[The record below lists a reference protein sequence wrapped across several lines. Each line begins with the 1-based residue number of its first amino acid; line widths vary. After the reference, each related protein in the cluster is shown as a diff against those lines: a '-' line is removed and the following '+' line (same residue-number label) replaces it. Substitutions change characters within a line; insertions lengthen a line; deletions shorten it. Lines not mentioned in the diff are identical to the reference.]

1 MDVKPPVGNALA
13 LELVTLEPVTLEPVT
28 LGPVTPEPVNLAT
41 PEDEGPR
48 EVSNES
54 SANPKPERDLGIT
67 TSDEFL
73 AAAALEYQKGHIDQA
88 LWRRVADRCEDSS
101 LVIAAYLRVRAM
113 ALHQKQ
119 DERQARRAGPVLAAS
134 EQKVEPEP
142 PIEIV
147 STTVGAVRYLGMQ
160 PQLKYL
166 GAAAAALAAVA
177 IVVWL
182 IASPW
187 ESESVAQPIVSAART
202 SLRSA
207 AQVLR
212 GSEQA
217 LGKSTSNST
226 NSGGQIPALENT
238 VQQLKNDG
246 KWNVLVLYASEWTR
260 KDPNNATA
268 WYELS
273 VGYANLRQVDEA
285 FDAATKAVELSPGN
299 PRFWRNLGHINLAV
313 ERLPDAEIAF
323 DKALVLNADD
333 ADALCG
339 TALIAQRQGRP
350 KDADAIAKRIKSLD
364 ENCRGVSDGETAV
377 VVAGPAPRTHGLLV
391 GR

>member
-1 MDVKPPVGNALA
+1 MDVNPPGGNALA
-13 LELVTLEPVTLEPVT
+13 LEPVSFATAGGEAAPAASSEP
-28 LGPVTPEPVNLAT
+28 
-41 PEDEGPR
+41 
-48 EVSNES
+48 

-73 AAAALEYQKGHIDQA
+73 AAAALEYQKGRVDQV
-88 LWRRVADRCEDSS
+88 LWRRVADQCDDAS
-101 LVIAAYLRVRAM
+101 LVIAAYLRARAT

-119 DERQARRAGPVLAAS
+119 DEYLQRRAHRAGPVLAAS
-134 EQKVEPEP
+134 EPKVEPEP
-142 PIEIV
+142 RLEIV
-147 STTVGAVRYLGMQ
+147 STTVSAVRSLGLQ
-160 PQLKYL
+160 PKLKYL
-166 GAAAAALAAVA
+166 GAAAAALVAVA

-182 IASPW
+182 IASPL
-187 ESESVAQPIVSAART
+187 ESESVAQPIVSAARP
-202 SLRSA
+202 SLSRSA
-207 AQVLR
+207 SQVPL

-217 LGKSTSNST
+217 LGKSASGGT
-226 NSGGQIPALENT
+226 NSGGETPALETT

-273 VGYANLRQVDEA
+273 VGYANLRQVEEA
-285 FDAATKAVELSPGN
+285 FDAATKAVQLSPGN

-313 ERLPDAEIAF
+313 ERLSDAEIAF
-323 DKALVLNADD
+323 DKALAVNADD

-350 KDADAIAKRIKSLD
+350 KDADAISKRIKSLD

-377 VVAGPAPRTHGLLV
+377 VVVSPAPRTHGLPV

>member
-1 MDVKPPVGNALA
+1 MDVNPPIGNALA
-13 LELVTLEPVTLEPVT
+13 L
-28 LGPVTPEPVNLAT
+28 EPVNLAT
-41 PEDEGPR
+41 PGGEAPR

-67 TSDEFL
+67 TTDEFL
-73 AAAALEYQKGHIDQA
+73 AAAAMEYQKGHIDQA
-88 LWRRVADRCEDSS
+88 LWRRVADQCEDAS
-101 LVIAAYLRVRAM
+101 LVIAAYLRVRAT

-119 DERQARRAGPVLAAS
+119 DEHLQRQARKAGPALTAG

-142 PIEIV
+142 RLETV
-147 STTVGAVRYLGMQ
+147 STTVAAVRSLGMQ
-160 PQLKYL
+160 PKLKYL
-166 GAAAAALAAVA
+166 AAAAAALASVA

-187 ESESVAQPIVSAART
+187 ESESVAQPIVSAA
-202 SLRSA
+202 
-207 AQVLR
+207 QVPR

-217 LGKSTSNST
+217 LGKSTSGGT

-273 VGYANLRQVDEA
+273 VGYANLRQVEEA
-285 FDAATKAVELSPGN
+285 FDAATKAVQLSPGN

-313 ERLPDAEIAF
+313 ERLSDAEIAF
-323 DKALVLNADD
+323 DKALAVNADD

-377 VVAGPAPRTHGLLV
+377 VVVGPAPRTRGLLV

>member
-1 MDVKPPVGNALA
+1 MDVNPLGGNALA
-13 LELVTLEPVTLEPVT
+13 LEPVSFATAGGEAAPAVSSEP
-28 LGPVTPEPVNLAT
+28 
-41 PEDEGPR
+41 
-48 EVSNES
+48 

-73 AAAALEYQKGHIDQA
+73 AAAALEYQKGRVDQV
-88 LWRRVADRCEDSS
+88 LWRRVADQCDDAS
-101 LVIAAYLRVRAM
+101 LVIAAYLRARAT

-119 DERQARRAGPVLAAS
+119 DEYLQRRAHRAGPVLAAS
-134 EQKVEPEP
+134 EPRVEPEP
-142 PIEIV
+142 RLEIV
-147 STTVGAVRYLGMQ
+147 STTVAAVRSLGMQ
-160 PQLKYL
+160 PKLKYL

-187 ESESVAQPIVSAART
+187 ESESVAQPIVSAARP
-202 SLRSA
+202 SLSRSA
-207 AQVLR
+207 SQVPL

-217 LGKSTSNST
+217 LGKSASGGT
-226 NSGGQIPALENT
+226 NSADQTPALEST

-260 KDPNNATA
+260 KEPNNATA

-273 VGYANLRQVDEA
+273 VGYANLRQVEEA
-285 FDAATKAVELSPGN
+285 FDAATKAVQLSPGN

-323 DKALVLNADD
+323 DKALAVNADD

-350 KDADAIAKRIKSLD
+350 KDADAISKRIKSLD

-377 VVAGPAPRTHGLLV
+377 VVVDPAPRTHGLPV